1 MKALKIKKLYV
12 TFALIVLSLCGLMVT
27 RKYYEFWKRKNNG
40 APPKVSDSPN
50 AAINQSDFHLGTGRL
65 AEIGNLVQVHY
76 EAKYLDPNTN
86 KEVLFDSTRRKT
98 QPLKFKVGAGQTL
111 VGLDIGV
118 AGMKQG
124 GRRRIMIPPHL
135 GYGNKGAGGGL
146 VPPNAT
152 LIFELE
158 LVSVE
163 ASQ

>member
-1 MKALKIKKLYV
+1 MKSLNINKTCVIIP
-12 TFALIVLSLCGLMVT
+12 LIVFSLLGLFKVG
-27 RKYYEFWKRKNNG
+27 KFYGIWKRKTSD
-40 APPKVSDSPN
+40 PPTKTSVSP
-50 AAINQSDFHLGTGRL
+50 AAAVNQSEVSVGTGRL